1 MSTQTYRKIVKL
13 DGSRD
18 ENPCWVKNTLL
29 FRQWDNMK
37 KEILLHKYYES
48 QKAGHDIGWDRAAI
62 DWMIR
67 FGPPGDKQTDH

>member
-1 MSTQTYRKIVKL
+1 MSIDAVSKVKKMNAMRDL
-13 DGSRD
+13 DA
-18 ENPCWVKNTLL
+18 CWVKNTLL

-48 QKAGHDIGWDRAAI
+48 EKAGHDIGWDRAAI

-67 FGPPGDKQTDH
+67 FGPPADKQSDH